1 MAKNTEL
8 IGFQPPLSGCGFFYT
23 PGTIFFYY
31 FFFLGGVI
39 FKHLLIFNTLFS
51 VTDLADSFLQF
62 GKAIWDG
69 NLRENP
75 LWNVFSSKFT

>member
-23 PGTIFFYY
+23 PGIIFFYP
-31 FFFLGGVI
+31 GAVI
-39 FKHLLIFNTLFS
+39 FEHLLIFNTLFS

-62 GKAIWDG
+62 GMEI
-69 NLRENP
+69 
-75 LWNVFSSKFT
+75 